1 MPYVNYIKL
10 ELPSVRVILLG
21 RCSIVVEGEA
31 AGIRRT
37 VLPGEDLGEDLVEDP
52 EGNPEED
59 STAVA
64 GEDVAED

>member
-1 MPYVNYIKL
+1 M
-10 ELPSVRVILLG
+10 RVILLG
-21 RCSIVVEGEA
+21 RCSIVGDGEA
-31 AGIRRT
+31 ADIHRT
-37 VLPGEDLGEDLVEDP
+37 VLLVEDP